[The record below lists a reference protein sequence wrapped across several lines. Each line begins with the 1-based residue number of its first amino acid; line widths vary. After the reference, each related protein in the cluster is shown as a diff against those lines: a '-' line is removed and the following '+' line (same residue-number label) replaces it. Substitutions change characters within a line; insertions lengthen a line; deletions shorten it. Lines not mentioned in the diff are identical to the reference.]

1 MSDYY
6 ALLGVS
12 RTTTSDE
19 LTKAYRRI
27 SLKAHPDKGGSEEK
41 WNAIHTA
48 YTVLNDPQTRSL
60 YERYGRTLQP
70 SVGNSLE
77 IGTEL
82 ILPLGVGC
90 AFGFLLAFLNLAIGS
105 TSSLFL
111 AAFFIFLGAT
121 RLPNSNNS
129 MTKTTRW
136 LGLWLEDCSVC
147 SSSVSSPSSSLSCL
161 GGSLHTYN
169 NSSLERGTCFTK
181 RLGLGW
187 CSGTPR
193 SWSPASRGLRS

>member
-1 MSDYY
+1 MGDYY

-12 RTTTSDE
+12 RTATSDE

-27 SLKAHPDKGGSEEK
+27 SLKAHPDKGGSEAK

-129 MTKTTRW
+129 MTKTTIGIAALAGLVVGGL
-136 LGLWLEDCSVC
+136 LGMLIISFF
-147 SSSVSSPSSSLSCL
+147 SFFFSLL
-161 GGSLHTYN
+161 
-169 NSSLERGTCFTK
+169 F
-181 RLGLGW
+181 GW
-187 CSGTPR
+187 
-193 SWSPASRGLRS
+193 